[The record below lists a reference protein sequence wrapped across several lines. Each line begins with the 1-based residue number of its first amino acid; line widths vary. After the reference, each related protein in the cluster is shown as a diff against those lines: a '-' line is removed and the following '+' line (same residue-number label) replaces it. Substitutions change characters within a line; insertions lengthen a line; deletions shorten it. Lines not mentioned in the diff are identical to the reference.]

1 MKITTL
7 IENTTNSPEL
17 IPEHGLSL
25 FVEAAGHRFLFD
37 TGAGGAFADN
47 AVRLGMDPKSAEFAI
62 LSHGH
67 YDHVMGVSQL
77 VRETGAPVYIHKKD
91 QWLLS
96 CDDVLRYGT
105 REAYSPPR
113 VEAFLEDGMVLPLG
127 NLSIKVLHT
136 PGHTAGCCVF
146 LCEDAMFS
154 GDTLFQ
160 ECCGRTDLETGS
172 MTEILK
178 SLKRLAQLEGNY
190 RVFPGHEDFSSL
202 DYERQYNP
210 YIREAMKR

>member
-1 MKITTL
+1 MIIKAAAVGFL
-7 IENTTNSPEL
+7 HTNCFIVGDEQTKTCAVIDPGARGEAIAQLAKEL
-17 IPEHGLSL
+17 GLE
-25 FVEAAGHRFLFD
+25 VK
-37 TGAGGAFADN
+37 
-47 AVRLGMDPKSAEFAI
+47 MI
-62 LSHGH
+62 LLTHGH

-96 CDDVLRYGT
+96 CDDVLRYGK
-105 REAYSPPR
+105 REEYTTPR
-113 VEAFLEDGMVLPLG
+113 VEAFLEDGMTLSLG
-127 NLSIKVLHT
+127 SLSIKVLHT

-172 MTEILK
+172 LEEILK